1 MTTIPVVW
9 CTDPNSVNKKPTAFA
24 LHGIQLQGNV
34 TEKQAKALQQLLTAA
49 SEGRLV
55 LPAMDGAFLLLDNN
69 ISIQTNIVEVRQKQ
83 QQQEQEEEQV
93 KQKYVLMPVIA
104 PTTVA
109 PTNTNNKL
117 DSENNT
123 NHNTN
128 NEPPSCDNSN
138 SNQTVEPKYSMFNES
153 GNNRQR
159 FNDEIL
165 YEFLCCAKCMM
176 NEQYVKC
183 DGKLPFHSKNL
194 KILQRYLKVKTGSVD
209 PIYSVANRFMKQ
221 RQRKLGKHL
230 NIGKKLP
237 IHSKPIQQ
245 QRLQL
250 SGGSIGSNSTYSSGS
265 TLKPCDQLPPYAVVQ
280 KKLNKDSTTT
290 DDVNKHDDDHDD
302 CDRKA
307 DDEEDEEQPDP
318 MPKSRKTSFDS
329 TCTISSL
336 DSGFIEMQQQQQQQQ
351 QQIELCLT
359 QSKNRRKS
367 YEEFKAIFCP
377 RDLEPKLESIKENK
391 ETSTILRKNSNLLSD
406 ILDRNNIDNEND
418 KAKIRRKSYEEF
430 KRLVQEC
437 DVTSTPSPFKRQN
450 SKLRRTSLSRKK
462 STPEEEND
470 KDKSKSEMYKRN
482 FKIYDKLIYGT
493 IYDIIQRKNDI
504 YSFTYQKYD
513 KYMTYGTIYEIL
525 HRKTSTSSS
534 PTDSF
539 QRKSYSL
546 SEKNGLIYDIIQ
558 RHKFNTNLE
567 KSDSYSSLDVAKKCS
582 TLYDIV
588 NSTQRHN
595 RFLVSKIDESGYTV
609 PKESKKTPKLR
620 RLSNILS
627 YINSNSSSSPQAVA
641 SDEKSSPVSSSQ
653 TSLHPPPTIHESDT
667 KDEELYAKI
676 KREKN
681 QIVKSNSLD
690 AITKPLPITIEKQR
704 RKTAI
709 DPPLINRISP
719 KSKKKISSDDGLPL
733 VHRKKEVLAVD
744 TKSTS
749 VKPHTTQQL
758 STKKGKSR
766 RLSEFTR
773 GEFLN
778 EKAWYFR
785 KIKRIEAEKKLLLP
799 ENEHGAFLIRDSE
812 SRHNDYSL
820 SVRDGDTVKHYRI
833 RQLDEGGFFIARR
846 TTFRTLQELVDHY
859 SKDSDGL
866 CVNLCKPCVQIEKPV
881 TEGLSHR
888 TRDQWEIDRSSLKFV
903 RKLGSGQFGDVW
915 EGLWNNTTAVAIKTL
930 KSGTMDPKDFLA
942 EAQIMKK
949 LRHSKLIQLYAVCTI
964 EEPIY
969 IITELMKHGSL
980 LEYLQ
985 GKGRN
990 LKMTTLI
997 DMAAQIASGMAYL
1010 ESQNYIHRDLAAR
1023 NVLVADNN
1031 IVKIADFGLARLIKE
1046 DEYEARVGARFPIKW
1061 TAPEAANYSK
1071 FSIKSDV
1078 WSFGILLTE
1087 LVTHGRIPYPGMT
1100 NAEVLSQV
1108 DRGYR
1113 MTCPP
1118 NCESRLYEIMLE
1130 CWHADP
1136 MRRPTFE
1143 TLQWKL
1149 EDFYTL
1155 DQSDYKEAQA
1165 Y

>member
-34 TEKQAKALQQLLTAA
+34 TEKQRIALQQLLTAA

-69 ISIQTNIVEVRQKQ
+69 ISIQTNIVGVRQK
-83 QQQEQEEEQV
+83 QQEQEEEQE

-104 PTTVA
+104 PATVA
-109 PTNTNNKL
+109 TTNTNNKL

-123 NHNTN
+123 NQNTN
-128 NEPPSCDNSN
+128 NELPSCDNSN
-138 SNQTVEPKYSMFNES
+138 NNNNQPFTDNNNTVEPKYSIFNES
-153 GNNRQR
+153 GNDRQR
-159 FNDEIL
+159 VNDEIL

-183 DGKLPFHSKNL
+183 DGRLPFHSKNL

-209 PIYSVANRFMKQ
+209 PIYNVANKFMKQ

-230 NIGKKLP
+230 NYGKKLP
-237 IHSKPIQQ
+237 IHNKLTQL
-245 QRLQL
+245 QRLPL
-250 SGGSIGSNSTYSSGS
+250 AGGSVGSNDTYSSGS

-280 KKLNKDSTTT
+280 KKQKNKDTTT
-290 DDVNKHDDDHDD
+290 TADVNKHDDDHAD
-302 CDRKA
+302 CDRKV
-307 DDEEDEEQPDP
+307 DDEEDDEQQDR

-351 QQIELCLT
+351 QIELCLT

-367 YEEFKAIFCP
+367 YEEFKAIFSP

-406 ILDRNNIDNEND
+406 ILDQNVDKEGE

-437 DVTSTPSPFKRQN
+437 DESSPPSPFKRQN
-450 SKLRRTSLSRKK
+450 SKLRRTSVTRKK
-462 STPEEEND
+462 STTEEEPD

-504 YSFTYQKYD
+504 YSLTYQKYD

-525 HRKTSTSSS
+525 HRKISTSSS

-558 RHKFNTNLE
+558 RHKFNTHLE

-595 RFLVSKIDESGYTV
+595 RFIVSKIDESGYTV

-627 YINSNSSSSPQAVA
+627 YINHNNNNSNNNSNNSSPSAVSA
-641 SDEKSSPVSSSQ
+641 DEKSSPVSSSP
-653 TSLHPPPTIHESDT
+653 SLSLQAPPTIHESDT

-690 AITKPLPITIEKQR
+690 AITKPLPSPPIEKQR

-709 DPPLINRISP
+709 DPPVIHRISP
-719 KSKKKISSDDGLPL
+719 KIKKKTSLDDGLPL
-733 VHRKKEVLAVD
+733 VHRRKDMLAVD
-744 TKSTS
+744 TTANKQAAA
-749 VKPHTTQQL
+749 VKQHSSQQ
-758 STKKGKSR
+758 SATKKGKSR

-778 EKAWYFR
+778 EKA
-785 KIKRIEAEKKLLLP
+785 
-799 ENEHGAFLIRDSE
+799 
-812 SRHNDYSL
+812 
-820 SVRDGDTVKHYRI
+820 
-833 RQLDEGGFFIARR
+833 
-846 TTFRTLQELVDHY
+846 
-859 SKDSDGL
+859 
-866 CVNLCKPCVQIEKPV
+866 
-881 TEGLSHR
+881 
-888 TRDQWEIDRSSLKFV
+888 
-903 RKLGSGQFGDVW
+903 
-915 EGLWNNTTAVAIKTL
+915 
-930 KSGTMDPKDFLA
+930 
-942 EAQIMKK
+942 
-949 LRHSKLIQLYAVCTI
+949 
-964 EEPIY
+964 
-969 IITELMKHGSL
+969 
-980 LEYLQ
+980 
-985 GKGRN
+985 
-990 LKMTTLI
+990 
-997 DMAAQIASGMAYL
+997 
-1010 ESQNYIHRDLAAR
+1010 
-1023 NVLVADNN
+1023 
-1031 IVKIADFGLARLIKE
+1031 
-1046 DEYEARVGARFPIKW
+1046 
-1061 TAPEAANYSK
+1061 
-1071 FSIKSDV
+1071 
-1078 WSFGILLTE
+1078 
-1087 LVTHGRIPYPGMT
+1087 
-1100 NAEVLSQV
+1100 
-1108 DRGYR
+1108 
-1113 MTCPP
+1113 
-1118 NCESRLYEIMLE
+1118 
-1130 CWHADP
+1130 
-1136 MRRPTFE
+1136 
-1143 TLQWKL
+1143 
-1149 EDFYTL
+1149 
-1155 DQSDYKEAQA
+1155 
-1165 Y
+1165 